1 MQCDCIFCTLPS
13 WSGHICF
20 GAYSSLGA
28 LPDGPWQMPTIAVA
42 LGWRAVPPPDLKK
55 KKKKVI
61 PKFPNIT
68 VFPFGLPCF
77 YSWFTSH
84 YILSFTV
91 CCPYFYLNSSV
102 CLTSHLGFHISSPL
116 TAPFFVLN
124 LIPCPL
130 LLFHRIPECI
140 RNMSMRFLYPLL
152 SLMIMYIPKTFL
164 TFHADV
170 AINDLINLCNKV
182 ILMLYTLGCIIW
194 LSCNILL
201 YIYISSKFFVR
212 SIYSN
217 VAPKAVNG

>member
-1 MQCDCIFCTLPS
+1 MFNLLGTFSSWFECCNIFLHQMFWLIGLLPSSNFVLKKKKNPCLQCDCIFCTLPS

-55 KKKKVI
+55 KKKKII

-116 TAPFFVLN
+116 
-124 LIPCPL
+124 
-130 LLFHRIPECI
+130 
-140 RNMSMRFLYPLL
+140 L
-152 SLMIMYIPKTFL
+152 SLHHSLSL
-164 TFHADV
+164 T
-170 AINDLINLCNKV
+170 
-182 ILMLYTLGCIIW
+182 
-194 LSCNILL
+194 
-201 YIYISSKFFVR
+201 
-212 SIYSN
+212 
-217 VAPKAVNG
+217 